1 MTVKLRI
8 GVMLES
14 VQLSDIVGID
24 IFGNMSKDYIDEVSG
39 LPEFTAFKGKGIY
52 ITWYYISS
60 TLEPARTTPHGFRC
74 LPNVTYDE
82 CPRDLDIV
90 VIGGPPP
97 FHRPAA
103 ADRFMKEAWE
113 KTRVWITTCV
123 GSAWLA
129 SSGVLKGRKCTAN
142 RLFLPMARMVHPEV
156 EWLDQRWVV
165 DEKPYLGVDGKGELW
180 TSGGAGAGKS
190 YNLYNF
196 TTL

>member
-1 MTVKLRI
+1 MISKLRI
-8 GVMLES
+8 GVMLEA

-39 LPEFTAFKGKGIY
+39 LPEFTSFKGKGID
-52 ITWYYISS
+52 ITWFYISS
-60 TLEPARTTPHGFRC
+60 TLEPSRTTPKNFRI
-74 LPNVTYDE
+74 LPNVTYDD

-90 VIGGPPP
+90 IIGGPPP
-97 FHRPAA
+97 SHRPAA
-103 ADRFMKEAWE
+103 ADRFMKDAWE

-129 SSGVLKGRKCTAN
+129 SSGVLKGRKCTGN
-142 RLFLPMARMVHPEV
+142 RLFLPVARMWHPEV

-180 TSGGAGAGKS
+180 TSGGAGAG
-190 YNLYNF
+190 
-196 TTL
+196 